1 MPKTRTARDILNDL
15 IEIHD
20 RKSDYNGSC
29 ALNGW
34 AECRPCH
41 LAEAI
46 RRINKWLTEREKVR
60 GVGNV

>member
-1 MPKTRTARDILNDL
+1 MPETRTARDILNDL

-20 RKSDYNGSC
+20 RKSYYSGPC
-29 ALNGW
+29 EVNGW
-34 AECRPCH
+34 AKCRDCH

-46 RRINKWLTEREKVR
+46 HLIDKWVTEQEKVR